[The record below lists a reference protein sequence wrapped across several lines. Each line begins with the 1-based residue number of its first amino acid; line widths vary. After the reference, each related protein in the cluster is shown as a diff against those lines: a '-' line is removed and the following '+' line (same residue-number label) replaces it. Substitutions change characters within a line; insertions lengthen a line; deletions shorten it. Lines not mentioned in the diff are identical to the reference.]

1 VVLNSSYRLKPNA
14 KGGILF
20 VQPFSLGSPGGGP
33 RILRALLRDSAIPW
47 TVVCTSPE
55 PPQILESTREIHLPI
70 RPYFGRIE
78 RSRLAFLPMVTT
90 PLFQQSFV
98 RHFERLCRQ
107 RAPIA
112 IHSIPHSWLDFHHA
126 HRVAARLGLP
136 FCLQVHDDFAYSS
149 LGHVPPKSA
158 HRAMQSAWCGADV
171 RFVISSR
178 LGDEYCRRYGA
189 RDFTI
194 ITDGLERVAS
204 APTAHAPGELR
215 IYFMGLFHLAY
226 EENLRVLCAAM
237 ERLRVL
243 RPSMQV
249 SITLRCGGIRS
260 RVMRVA
266 PDLIRVL
273 PFGTEADV
281 HCDLDRADLAYLP
294 LAFGMASEPLVR
306 YSLSTKLVTYLGSGV
321 PILYHGPKTSAAYEL
336 LVEHSAAF
344 FDSSL
349 QVESLVE
356 TLRQV
361 CDERSM
367 VAQIC
372 GNALNLA
379 RNRFMLQDQRTRFWN
394 AVMRVVTG
402 NVTTTSAGQPIAKAT

>member
-1 VVLNSSYRLKPNA
+1 M
-14 KGGILF
+14 F
-20 VQPFSLGSPGGGP
+20 VQPFSLGSAGGGA

-47 TVVCTSPE
+47 TVICTSPE
-55 PPQILESTREIHLPI
+55 PPQILDSAREIHVPI

-78 RSRLAFLPMVTT
+78 RSRLAFLPRITT

-107 RAPIA
+107 RTPIA
-112 IHSIPHSWLDFHHA
+112 IHAIPHAWLDFYHA
-126 HRVAARLGLP
+126 HRVAAMLGLP

-149 LGHVPPKSA
+149 LGHVAPKSA
-158 HRAMQSAWCGADV
+158 HMAMRSAWCGADV

-178 LGDEYCRRYGA
+178 LGEEYCRRYGA
-189 RDFTI
+189 RDYTI

-204 APTAHAPGELR
+204 APIAHAPGKLR
-215 IYFMGLFHLAY
+215 IYFMGLFHLEY
-226 EENLRVLCAAM
+226 EENLRVLCAAI
-237 ERLRVL
+237 ERLRVR
-243 RPSMQV
+243 RPSLHV
-249 SITLRCGGIRS
+249 SITLRCGALRS
-260 RVMRVA
+260 KVIRVA

-281 HCDLDRADLAYLP
+281 QRDLDRADLAYLP
-294 LAFGMASEPLVR
+294 LPFGMAFEPLVR

-336 LVEHSAAF
+336 LTEHSAAF
-344 FDSSL
+344 FSSSL
-349 QVESLVE
+349 QFKSLVE
-356 TLRQV
+356 TLDRI

-367 VAQIC
+367 VAQVC

-379 RNRFMLQDQRTRFWN
+379 RDRFMLQDQRTRFWN
-394 AVMRVVTG
+394 AVMRAVTG
-402 NVTTTSAGQPIAKAT
+402 NATTTSAGQPIGKAT

>member
-1 VVLNSSYRLKPNA
+1 
-14 KGGILF
+14 
-20 VQPFSLGSPGGGP
+20 
-33 RILRALLRDSAIPW
+33 
-47 TVVCTSPE
+47 
-55 PPQILESTREIHLPI
+55 
-70 RPYFGRIE
+70 
-78 RSRLAFLPMVTT
+78 
-90 PLFQQSFV
+90 
-98 RHFERLCRQ
+98 
-107 RAPIA
+107 
-112 IHSIPHSWLDFHHA
+112 
-126 HRVAARLGLP
+126 
-136 FCLQVHDDFAYSS
+136 
-149 LGHVPPKSA
+149 
-158 HRAMQSAWCGADV
+158 
-171 RFVISSR
+171 
-178 LGDEYCRRYGA
+178 
-189 RDFTI
+189 
-194 ITDGLERVAS
+194 
-204 APTAHAPGELR
+204 
-215 IYFMGLFHLAY
+215 MGLFHLAY

-249 SITLRCGGIRS
+249 SITLRCGGLRS

-402 NVTTTSAGQPIAKAT
+402 NVTTTSAGQPKAKAT